1 MNKLR
6 ILLVDDHALVRRGFR
21 VLLEQYEDVQVV
33 GEAADGLEAV
43 EKAKNLRPDVI
54 LMDVH
59 MPRMDGIA
67 ATKQIREQVP
77 EASVVM
83 LTVSEEEQDFLEA
96 LRCGAQ
102 GYLVKAVE
110 PEQLISMLRGLRR
123 GEPPI
128 SPSLTRR
135 IISSLTA
142 RPAAR
147 TGLVEDLTPRERK
160 VLALVAQGATNKE
173 VAAALYISEN
183 TVKNHLRNIMGKL
196 HAKNRAQAVVS
207 AMELGLLDGE
217 PCAKSLEG

>member
-1 MNKLR
+1 
-6 ILLVDDHALVRRGFR
+6 
-21 VLLEQYEDVQVV
+21 
-33 GEAADGLEAV
+33 
-43 EKAKNLRPDVI
+43 
-54 LMDVH
+54 
-59 MPRMDGIA
+59 
-67 ATKQIREQVP
+67 
-77 EASVVM
+77 M
-83 LTVSEEEQDFLEA
+83 LTVSDEEQDFLEA

-135 IISSLTA
+135 IISSLMA
-142 RPAAR
+142 RPTAR

-217 PCAKSLEG
+217 PCARSLEG